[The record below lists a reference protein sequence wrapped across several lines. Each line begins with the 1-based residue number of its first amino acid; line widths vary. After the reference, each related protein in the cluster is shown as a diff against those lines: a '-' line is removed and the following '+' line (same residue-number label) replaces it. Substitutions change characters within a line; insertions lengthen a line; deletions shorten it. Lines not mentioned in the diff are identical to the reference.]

1 MVKNMAEAVKVNIRN
16 KLVYGV
22 IAGVVAGVVN
32 SILEFLVSSINLG
45 KFDDIESVSQQF
57 LGTTAGN
64 PNLVGWFILNMVV
77 WIVFGGITF
86 GIIIYLLM
94 TRAGWE
100 RDLTRYL
107 TVAIVLG
114 VVFFLLNMATL
125 IISMAELDLLVD
137 GLIILIIFLT
147 CYLILALTV
156 YYLEERF
163 DTESRLIIS

>member
-1 MVKNMAEAVKVNIRN
+1 MVEDVKAKIVNKIG
-16 KLVYGV
+16 YGV

-64 PNLVGWFILNMVV
+64 PNILGWFILNMVV

-114 VVFFLLNMATL
+114 VVFFLLNMTTL
-125 IISMAELDLLVD
+125 IISMTELDLLVD

-147 CYLILALTV
+147 GYLILALTV

-163 DTESRLIIS
+163 ESASETDSH

>member
-1 MVKNMAEAVKVNIRN
+1 MVKNMVEDVKAKIVNKIG
-16 KLVYGV
+16 YGV

-64 PNLVGWFILNMVV
+64 PNILGWFILNMVV

-114 VVFFLLNMATL
+114 VVVFLLNIFLLNMVTL
-125 IISMAELDLLVD
+125 IISMVELDLLVD

-163 DTESRLIIS
+163 DTES

>member
-1 MVKNMAEAVKVNIRN
+1 MVKNMVEDVKAKIVNKIG
-16 KLVYGV
+16 YGV

-64 PNLVGWFILNMVV
+64 PNILGWFILNMVV

-114 VVFFLLNMATL
+114 VVFFLLNMTTL
-125 IISMAELDLLVD
+125 IISMTELDLLVD

-147 CYLILALTV
+147 GYLILALTV

-163 DTESRLIIS
+163 ESASETDSH